1 MRILFLLTQDLE
13 SPSGLGRYFPL
24 ARWLSRSGHQVRIA
38 ALHGDYQNLA
48 HTRFEQDG
56 VQVWYVG
63 QMHVLKRGSDKQ
75 YYPASRLLAI
85 SAGATW
91 NLSRAALQFPADIVH
106 IGKPHPMN
114 GTAGLLAK
122 YLRGRRVILDCDDY
136 EAGSTHF
143 TGDWQ
148 KWGVSLFENWLPKR
162 VDHITTHTHFVQDR
176 LAAAGIPPRRISY
189 IPNGVDPERFNEVTA
204 EEVARLRV
212 ELELAGKPVVAYIG
226 SLSLSS
232 HPVDLLLRAFAS
244 LLARIPEATLLLVG
258 GGEDSQQLESM
269 TNALGLQEQVRFC
282 GRVEPA
288 KVPLYYRLADVS
300 VDPVY
305 DDAAARGRSPLKLFE
320 SWISGTPFVSADVG
334 EREFLLGDPPAG
346 ILAQAG
352 EDDSLAQAIYTVLA
366 ERELAETLRQR
377 GLERVQAYTW
387 DRLAKQMEGVYQSV
401 IGGQAGK

>member
-24 ARWLSRSGHQVRIA
+24 ARWLARSGHQVQIA
-38 ALHGDYQNLA
+38 ALHGDYQNLERR
-48 HTRFEQDG
+48 RFERDG

-75 YYPASRLLAI
+75 YYPTGRLLAI

-91 NLSRAALQFPADIVH
+91 NLSRAALQSAADIVH

-114 GTAGLLAK
+114 GMAGLLAK
-122 YLRGRRVILDCDDY
+122 YLRGRRVLLDCDDY

-143 TGDWQ
+143 SGDWQ
-148 KWGVSLFENWLPKR
+148 KWGVSLFENRLPKR

-176 LAAAGIPPRRISY
+176 LVAAGIPPQRISY
-189 IPNGVDPERFNEVTA
+189 IPNGVDPERFKGVTA
-204 EEVARLRV
+204 EEVARLRA
-212 ELELAGKPVVAYIG
+212 ELELEGKPVVAYIG
-226 SLSLSS
+226 SLSLSN
-232 HPVDLLLRAFAS
+232 HPVDLLLSAFERLHAE
-244 LLARIPEATLLLVG
+244 IPEAVLVLVG
-258 GGEDSQQLESM
+258 SGEDSQQLESM
-269 TNALGLQEQVRFC
+269 ARTLGLQERVRFC
-282 GRVEPA
+282 GRVAPA
-288 KVPLYYRLADVS
+288 KVALYYRLADVS

-352 EDDSLAQAIYTVLA
+352 EADSLAQAIYTVLA

-377 GLERVQAYTW
+377 GLVRVQNFTW
-387 DRLAKQMEGVYQSV
+387 DRLAKQMEAVYQSV
-401 IGGQAGK
+401 AGKQAGK